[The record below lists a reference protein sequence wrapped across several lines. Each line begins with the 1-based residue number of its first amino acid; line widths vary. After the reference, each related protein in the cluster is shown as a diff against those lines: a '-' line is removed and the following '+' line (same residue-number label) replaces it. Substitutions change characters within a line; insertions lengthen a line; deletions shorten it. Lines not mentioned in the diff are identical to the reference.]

1 MSLSASLSVEKRET
15 DTSGSDAGRGCSNDR
30 PALVLQRRQQD
41 RVLLRLEGLSFP
53 LSAMQWMHEEST
65 PTLNEWQF

>member
-1 MSLSASLSVEKRET
+1 MPLSASLSVEKRET

-41 RVLLRLEGLSFP
+41 RVVLRLEGLSLPSLQCNGCMRNP
-53 LSAMQWMHEEST
+53 L
-65 PTLNEWQF
+65 PR